1 MKTHPR
7 THALARTLAAF
18 SILVAGSHGPIS
30 YAKPAPS
37 PVVSPAAAA
46 PSITPDS
53 PLLRIDPNEIAC
65 GRKLIAKMDATR
77 ITTGWD
83 DRKFPSFKVVGNTY
97 SVGIAAVTAYLIRT
111 DDGLILIDTTW
122 AETAPWVAE
131 AIQKQGFKLED
142 IKIILG
148 SHAHADH
155 QGGSA
160 WMKAHAPNARLMI
173 MDGDAATVEAGASPS
188 AGGGRAMPP
197 VKVDHVL
204 HDGEKV
210 TLGDVTVTAWKTAG
224 HTPGASSFEWQTSEN
239 GKTYDILLMGSQQ
252 AAEKLAPEGYPGIV
266 ADQISGWTRL
276 LTMKPDVWF
285 GGHSWQHDNI
295 DKYEAMLAEPG
306 TNPFIDPQGYRCLV
320 AARTFDFVAELKKQQ
335 AAATKGGK

>member
-1 MKTHPR
+1 MKGTSR
-7 THALARTLAAF
+7 ARALAAAC
-18 SILVAGSHGPIS
+18 ILVASSHTAVGE
-30 YAKPAPS
+30 AKQPPS
-37 PVVSPAAAA
+37 PL
-46 PSITPDS
+46 PSIANDS
-53 PLLRIDPNEIAC
+53 PLLRIDPDEVAC
-65 GRKLIAKMDATR
+65 GRKLIAGMDATR
-77 ITTGWD
+77 ITTGWE
-83 DRKFPSFKVVGNTY
+83 DRKFPSFKIVGNTY

-111 DDGLILIDTTW
+111 TDGLILIDTTW

-131 AIQKQGFKLED
+131 AIEKQGFKLED
-142 IKIILG
+142 IKVILG

-160 WMKAHAPNARLMI
+160 WMKAHAPNAKLMI
-173 MDGDAATVEAGASPS
+173 MDGDAATVEAGAAPG

-197 VKVDHVL
+197 AKVDHIL

-224 HTPGASSFEWQTSEN
+224 HTPGASSFEWQASEN
-239 GKTYDILLMGSQQ
+239 GNTYDILLMGSQQ
-252 AAEKLAPEGYPGIV
+252 AAEKLVPEGYKGIV

-276 LTMKPDVWF
+276 LAMKPDVWF

-320 AARTFDFVAELKKQQ
+320 AARTFDFVQELGKQQ
-335 AAATKGGK
+335 AAAAKAPK